1 MASNHWPIF
10 SPLQTYGVGLF
21 LHQQGL
27 DTTTSAGKARR
38 WLSLA
43 GKNNN
48 FAETHSAFSV
58 HRYERGGVRTSAAIR

>member
-27 DTTTSAGKARR
+27 DTTTSAGKAM
-38 WLSLA
+38 LLGFSPSSSGGSFENELMPGLLA
-43 GKNNN
+43 HGLT
-48 FAETHSAFSV
+48 A
-58 HRYERGGVRTSAAIR
+58 